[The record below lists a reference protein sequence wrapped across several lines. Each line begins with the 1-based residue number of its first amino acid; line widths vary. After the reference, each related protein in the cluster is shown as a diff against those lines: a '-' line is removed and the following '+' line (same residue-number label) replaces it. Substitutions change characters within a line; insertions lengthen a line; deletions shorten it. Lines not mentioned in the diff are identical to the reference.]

1 MYLFSVILTVW
12 YSIFYYFIVCHA
24 KKLHSNRLWLIIYDS
39 LHRWILIV
47 CHLQRPH
54 EKQRPTLDWY
64 RLMVCHPCECTP
76 EYSLLDWAIADMD
89 TNLRMQRIWKYLY
102 TYSWMQNSFPFFFS
116 QAMHFCF
123 FNLSFYSIRHSSAS
137 ISNRSV
143 DIFTEVLKNLNE
155 NHSNAWR
162 VNAFNLICYRSTF
175 GNYV

>member
-1 MYLFSVILTVW
+1 MKVFVHLFLN
-12 YSIFYYFIVCHA
+12 A
-24 KKLHSNRLWLIIYDS
+24 KQFFFS
-39 LHRWILIV
+39 
-47 CHLQRPH
+47 
-54 EKQRPTLDWY
+54 
-64 RLMVCHPCECTP
+64 
-76 EYSLLDWAIADMD
+76 
-89 TNLRMQRIWKYLY
+89 
-102 TYSWMQNSFPFFFS
+102 FFS